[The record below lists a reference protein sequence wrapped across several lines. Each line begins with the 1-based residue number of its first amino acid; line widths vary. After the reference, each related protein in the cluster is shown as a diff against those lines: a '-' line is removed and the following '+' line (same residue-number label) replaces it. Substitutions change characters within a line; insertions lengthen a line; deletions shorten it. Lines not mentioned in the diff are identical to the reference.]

1 MSLNQELNPLV
12 SIIIP
17 VYNGSNYLQE
27 AIDSALEQTYE
38 NIEIIVVNDGSK
50 DDGKTEAVALSYG
63 DKIRYFKKENGGVSS
78 ALNLGIEKM
87 QGEYFSW
94 LSHDDKYEP
103 EKIEKQVDA
112 LMQTEDKMIAV
123 CSGKPIN
130 ENSELIV
137 KHASAKR
144 FEKSSVV
151 SWNDAFVNL
160 FNQGS
165 FNGCAFLIH
174 KSVFEKVGKFDENLR
189 YVQDLLMWAK
199 IFLNRFPLLYM
210 QDELV
215 LSRIH
220 GGQLT
225 QTGRELFHK
234 ESRVMADI
242 IIPELLNIKCDCL
255 QDLVYSY
262 ANYNATYNN
271 RDVVKLI
278 IDNSDLK
285 LTVLNKFKIIV
296 KSIYGSIRPLIRKVY
311 YKLFLKVK
319 TQ

>member
-1 MSLNQELNPLV
+1 MDKISVIVPAYNAEKTIRKCLDTLV
-12 SIIIP
+12 
-17 VYNGSNYLQE
+17 N
-27 AIDSALEQTYE
+27 QTYE

-50 DDGKTEAVALSYG
+50 DDGKTEEIALSYG

-78 ALNLGIEKM
+78 ALNFGIEKM

-103 EKIEKQVDA
+103 EKVEKQITE
-112 LMQTEDKMIAV
+112 LMKTEDKMVAV

-130 ENSELIV
+130 EKSEPIA
-137 KHASAKR
+137 KHSSKR
-144 FEKSSVV
+144 FEKNGIVP
-151 SWNDAFVNL
+151 WEEAFINL

-174 KSVFEKVGKFDENLR
+174 KSVFDKVGKFDENLR

-210 QDELV
+210 DDELV

-225 QTGRELFHK
+225 QTGRELFHE
-234 ESRVMADI
+234 ESREMADL
-242 IIPELLNIKCDCL
+242 IIPDLLKIKEEFS
-255 QDLVYSY
+255 QDLIYSY

-271 RDVVKLI
+271 KDVVKLI
-278 IDNSDLK
+278 FDNSDLK
-285 LTVLNKFKIIV
+285 LTSINKFKISI
-296 KSIYGSIRPLIRKVY
+296 KSIYGSIRPFIRRIY